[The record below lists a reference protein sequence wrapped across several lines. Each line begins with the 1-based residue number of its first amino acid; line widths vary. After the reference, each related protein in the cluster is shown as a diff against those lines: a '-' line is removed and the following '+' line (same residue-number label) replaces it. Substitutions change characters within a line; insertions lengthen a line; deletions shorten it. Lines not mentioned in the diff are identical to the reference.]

1 MLKWL
6 ANLGDRSNAAAQ
18 TPFDFETLQKQ
29 AAAVVFKHS
38 RTCPVSWAAQ
48 TQVQKFIASHP
59 AIPVYTLVVQEER
72 ELSRRLAELTGIR
85 HASPQVIIFRQGE
98 AVANESHE
106 GVTADYLAA
115 ITT

>member
-6 ANLGDRSNAAAQ
+6 TNLGDRSNAAPQ

-48 TQVQKFIASHP
+48 TQVQKFTASHP
-59 AIPVYTLVVQEER
+59 AIPVYTVVVQEER